1 MKRTLALASALFV
14 FGTVPAQTTGLNGE
28 FSLGF
33 ATQDIWRGAVIDDG
47 LTFIPKLDL
56 GFGTGTHFTARG
68 SIAMDSSNFDEWRF
82 GIHHD
87 LDLVAMT
94 LSFGAMMYEREGG
107 GDTSEIWAAARMKW
121 LTPFTFMVVRDIDL
135 VEGMYFRVG
144 TGSGVGITTPLFGA
158 SANISWDIWLGY
170 ADADMAGYYGS
181 ADAGFAD
188 AGAMVSAKFAVSNA
202 TITLW
207 GKVTTL
213 VDPDFTTM
221 TGDRTNFAIGAS
233 AGWKF

>member
-1 MKRTLALASALFV
+1 MKRTLALASLLVVSGSAQAQ
-14 FGTVPAQTTGLNGE
+14 GTSGE

-56 GFGTGTHFTARG
+56 GFGAGTHLTARG

-87 LDLVAMT
+87 QDLIAMT

-107 GDTSEIWAAARMKW
+107 GDTTEIWASAKMKW
-121 LTPFTFMVVRDIDL
+121 LMPFTFTVVKDIDL
-135 VEGMYFRVG
+135 TDGMYYRVG
-144 TGSGVGITTPLFGA
+144 MGSGIGVSTPILGVN
-158 SANISWDIWLGY
+158 ANVSWDIWLGY
-170 ADADMAGYYGS
+170 ADSDMAAYYGS
-181 ADAGFAD
+181 ADGGFAD
-188 AGAMVSAKFAVSNA
+188 AGAMISAKFGVQKA
-202 TITLW
+202 TITVW
-207 GKVTTL
+207 GKVTSL

-221 TGDRTNFAIGAS
+221 TGDRTNFAFGAS